1 MREFYLQYAC
11 DFGLRA
17 VYLLSPKFKIM
28 KNIFFA
34 FLLLLSTISF
44 SQVGIGTTTPDAS
57 SVLDIT
63 ATDAGLLIPRMLQSE
78 RDAIQD
84 PATGLM
90 VYQTNN
96 TPGFYYYDGSGWIA
110 TGSVASGTMTQA
122 LYQDLTQAVKVTN
135 TLTGDLNTASAIE
148 FSYFTTSNLIATS
161 SSDFSIAA
169 DGITPNFNGTVDV
182 VFNIELDL
190 NSSAQRSLVA
200 FRWKHNN
207 QEGPWVAHTYI
218 RNGSGHEETSANFST
233 TIKAVSGQKIQIQH
247 KRLNRAGSV
256 ISPAGGVAFIV
267 KKRSED

>member
-1 MREFYLQYAC
+1 
-11 DFGLRA
+11 
-17 VYLLSPKFKIM
+17 M
-28 KNIFFA
+28 KNIFFV
-34 FLLLLSTISF
+34 FILLLSTISF
-44 SQVGIGTTTPDAS
+44 SQVGIGTASPSAS
-57 SVLDIT
+57 SLLDIT

-135 TLTGDLNTASAIE
+135 TLTGDLNTATE
-148 FSYFTTSNLIATS
+148 TVFSDFTTSNLIATS

-190 NSSAQRSLVA
+190 NSPAARTLVA

-207 QEGPWVAHTYI
+207 QEGPWVAHTYM
-218 RNGSGHEETSANFST
+218 RNLSGHTETSANFST
-233 TIKAVSGQKIQIQH
+233 TIKAVNGQKIQIQH
-247 KRLNRAGSV
+247 KRLNTAGSV

>member
-1 MREFYLQYAC
+1 
-11 DFGLRA
+11 
-17 VYLLSPKFKIM
+17 M
-28 KNIFFA
+28 KNIFFV
-34 FLLLLSTISF
+34 LILLLSTISF
-44 SQVGIGTTTPDAS
+44 SQVGIGTASPSAS
-57 SVLDIT
+57 SLLDIT
-63 ATDAGLLIPRMLQSE
+63 ATDAGLLIPRMLKSE

-122 LYQDLTQAVKVTN
+122 LYQDLTQAVKITN
-135 TLTGDLNTASAIE
+135 TTTGDLNTATE
-148 FSYFTTSNLIATS
+148 TVFSDFTTSNLIGTS

-190 NSSAQRSLVA
+190 NSTAQRTLVA
-200 FRWKHNN
+200 FRWKHDNL
-207 QEGPWVAHTYI
+207 EGPWVAHTYM
-218 RNGSGHEETSANFST
+218 RRANNGHEETSANFST
-233 TIKAVSGQKIQIQH
+233 TIKAVNGQKIQIQH
-247 KRLNRAGSV
+247 KRLNTAGSV

>member
-1 MREFYLQYAC
+1 
-11 DFGLRA
+11 
-17 VYLLSPKFKIM
+17 M
-28 KNIFFA
+28 KNIFFV
-34 FLLLLSTISF
+34 LILLLSTISF
-44 SQVGIGTTTPDAS
+44 SQVGIGTASPSAS
-57 SVLDIT
+57 SLLDIT

-84 PATGLM
+84 PATGQPATGLM

-122 LYQDLTQAVKVTN
+122 LYQDLTQAVKITN
-135 TLTGDLNTASAIE
+135 TLTGDLNTATE
-148 FSYFTTSNLIATS
+148 TVFSYFTTSNLIGTS

-190 NSSAQRSLVA
+190 NSTAQRTLVA

-218 RNGSGHEETSANFST
+218 RRGNGHEETSANFST
-233 TIKAVSGQKIQIQH
+233 TIKAVNGQKIQIQH
-247 KRLNRAGSV
+247 KRLNTAGSV

>member
-1 MREFYLQYAC
+1 
-11 DFGLRA
+11 
-17 VYLLSPKFKIM
+17 M
-28 KNIFFA
+28 KNIFFV
-34 FLLLLSTISF
+34 FILLLTTISF

-96 TPGFYYYDGSGWIA
+96 TSGFYYYDGSGWIA

-122 LYQDLTQAVKVTN
+122 LYQDLTQAVKITN
-135 TLTGDLNTASAIE
+135 TSTGDLNTATE
-148 FSYFTTSNLIATS
+148 TVFSDFTTSNLIGTS

-190 NSSAQRSLVA
+190 NSTAQRTLVA

-218 RNGSGHEETSANFST
+218 RNESGHEETSANFST

-247 KRLNRAGSV
+247 KRLNTAGSV

>member
-1 MREFYLQYAC
+1 
-11 DFGLRA
+11 
-17 VYLLSPKFKIM
+17 M
-28 KNIFFA
+28 KNIFFV
-34 FLLLLSTISF
+34 LILLLSTISF
-44 SQVGIGTTTPDAS
+44 SQVGIGTASPSAS
-57 SVLDIT
+57 SLLDIT

-96 TPGFYYYDGSGWIA
+96 TLGFYYYDGSGWIA

-122 LYQDLTQAVKVTN
+122 LYQDLTQAVKITN
-135 TLTGDLNTASAIE
+135 TLTGDLNTATE
-148 FSYFTTSNLIATS
+148 TVFNDFTTSNLIGTS

-190 NSSAQRSLVA
+190 NSTAQRTLVA

-207 QEGPWVAHTYI
+207 QEGPWVAHTYM
-218 RNGSGHEETSANFST
+218 RRDNGHQETSANFST
-233 TIKAVSGQKIQIQH
+233 TIKAVNGQKIQIQH
-247 KRLNRAGSV
+247 KRLNTAGSV

>member
-1 MREFYLQYAC
+1 MFLICGFIRISKKILIKMHPMKKIT
-11 DFGLRA
+11 
-17 VYLLSPKFKIM
+17 YLL
-28 KNIFFA
+28 
-34 FLLLLSTISF
+34 FLLVTTISF
-44 SQVGIGTTTPDAS
+44 SQVGIGTASPSAS
-57 SVLDIT
+57 SLLDIT

-96 TPGFYYYDGSGWIA
+96 TPGFYYYDGSGWVA

-135 TLTGDLNTASAIE
+135 TLTGDLNTATE
-148 FSYFTTSNLIATS
+148 TVFSDFTTSNLIGTS

-190 NSSAQRSLVA
+190 NSTAQRSLVA
-200 FRWKHNN
+200 FRWKHDNL
-207 QEGPWVAHTYI
+207 EGPWVAHTYI
-218 RNGSGHEETSANFST
+218 RRGTDHEETSANFST

-247 KRLNRAGSV
+247 KRLNTAGSV
-256 ISPAGGVAFIV
+256 ISPADGVAFIV

>member
-1 MREFYLQYAC
+1 
-11 DFGLRA
+11 
-17 VYLLSPKFKIM
+17 M
-28 KNIFFA
+28 KNIFFV
-34 FLLLLSTISF
+34 FILLLSTISF
-44 SQVGIGTTTPDAS
+44 SQVGIGTASPSAS
-57 SVLDIT
+57 SLLDIT

-135 TLTGDLNTASAIE
+135 TLTGDLNTATE
-148 FSYFTTSNLIATS
+148 TVFSYFTTSNLIATS

-190 NSSAQRSLVA
+190 NSSAARTLVA

-207 QEGPWVAHTYI
+207 QEGPWVAHTYM
-218 RNGSGHEETSANFST
+218 RNISGHEETSANFST

-247 KRLNRAGSV
+247 KRLNTAGSV

>member
-1 MREFYLQYAC
+1 
-11 DFGLRA
+11 
-17 VYLLSPKFKIM
+17 M
-28 KNIFFA
+28 KNIFFVLI
-34 FLLLLSTISF
+34 LLLTTISF

-96 TPGFYYYDGSGWIA
+96 TSGFYYYDGSGWIA

-135 TLTGDLNTASAIE
+135 TLTGDLNTATE
-148 FSYFTTSNLIATS
+148 TVFSDFTTSNLIGTS

-190 NSSAQRSLVA
+190 NSTAQRTLVA

-218 RNGSGHEETSANFST
+218 RNESGHEETSANFST

-247 KRLNRAGSV
+247 KRLNTAGSV

>member
-1 MREFYLQYAC
+1 
-11 DFGLRA
+11 
-17 VYLLSPKFKIM
+17 M
-28 KNIFFA
+28 KNIFFV
-34 FLLLLSTISF
+34 FILLLSTISF
-44 SQVGIGTTTPDAS
+44 SQVGIGTASPSAS
-57 SVLDIT
+57 SLLDIT

-96 TPGFYYYDGSGWIA
+96 TSGFYYYDGSGWIA

-122 LYQDLTQAVKVTN
+122 LYQDLTQAVKITN
-135 TLTGDLNTASAIE
+135 TSTGDLNTATE
-148 FSYFTTSNLIATS
+148 TVFSDFTTSNLIGTS

-190 NSSAQRSLVA
+190 NSTAQRTLVA

-218 RNGSGHEETSANFST
+218 RNESGHEETSANFST

-247 KRLNRAGSV
+247 KRLNTAGSV

>member
-1 MREFYLQYAC
+1 MFLICGFIRISKKILIKT
-11 DFGLRA
+11 
-17 VYLLSPKFKIM
+17 SPM
-28 KNIFFA
+28 KNITYLL
-34 FLLLLSTISF
+34 FLLVTTISF
-44 SQVGIGTTTPDAS
+44 SQVGIGTASPSAS
-57 SVLDIT
+57 SLLDIT
-63 ATDAGLLIPRMLQSE
+63 STDAGLLIPRMLQSE

-135 TLTGDLNTASAIE
+135 TLTGDLNTATE
-148 FSYFTTSNLIATS
+148 TVFSDFTTSNLIGTS

-190 NSSAQRSLVA
+190 NSTAYRTLVA

-207 QEGPWVAHTYI
+207 QEGPWVAHTYM
-218 RNGSGHEETSANFST
+218 RRGNDHDETSANFST
-233 TIKAVSGQKIQIQH
+233 TIKSVSGQKIQIQH
-247 KRLNRAGSV
+247 KRLNTAGSV

>member
-1 MREFYLQYAC
+1 MKKITYL
-11 DFGLRA
+11 
-17 VYLLSPKFKIM
+17 
-28 KNIFFA
+28 FFL
-34 FLLLLSTISF
+34 FVTTISF
-44 SQVGIGTTTPDAS
+44 SQIGIGTTSPDAS
-57 SVLDIT
+57 SALDLSSINS
-63 ATDAGLLIPRMLQSE
+63 GLLIPRMIESE

-96 TPGFYYYDGSGWIA
+96 TPGFYYYDGSGWVA

-135 TLTGDLNTASAIE
+135 TLTGDLNTATE
-148 FSYFTTSNLIATS
+148 TVFNNFTTSNLIGTS

-190 NSSAQRSLVA
+190 NSTAQRSLVA
-200 FRWKHNN
+200 FRWKHDNL
-207 QEGPWVAHTYI
+207 EGPWVAHTYI
-218 RNGSGHEETSANFST
+218 RRGNDHEETSANFST

-247 KRLNRAGSV
+247 KRLNTAGSV
-256 ISPAGGVAFIV
+256 ISPADGVAFIV

>member
-1 MREFYLQYAC
+1 MFLICGFIRISKKILIKMHPMKKIT
-11 DFGLRA
+11 
-17 VYLLSPKFKIM
+17 YLL
-28 KNIFFA
+28 
-34 FLLLLSTISF
+34 FLLVTTISF
-44 SQVGIGTTTPDAS
+44 SQVGIGTASPSAS
-57 SVLDIT
+57 SLLDIT

-84 PATGLM
+84 PATGQPATGLM

-135 TLTGDLNTASAIE
+135 TLTGDLNTATE
-148 FSYFTTSNLIATS
+148 TVFSYFTTSNLIATS

-207 QEGPWVAHTYI
+207 QEGPWVAHTYM
-218 RNGSGHEETSANFST
+218 RNGSGHAETSANFST
-233 TIKAVSGQKIQIQH
+233 TIKAVNGQKIQIQH
-247 KRLNRAGSV
+247 KRLNTAGSV